1 MKLFKLLLLILILN
15 SCGDTGEKFADAV
28 EKLRGDKHTIHKVNT
43 DHKTSKTTK
52 ERHNN
57 QDKKIDDQV
66 KENNV
71 SQIKLKQDVKDAIS
85 QSKKTSQDT
94 YGNKKEYSDEK
105 TITKNSF
112 KKEVKET
119 IDAE

>member
-1 MKLFKLLLLILILN
+1 MRLFKLFILALILN

-28 EKLRGDKHTIHKVNT
+28 KKLRGDKHTIHKVKT
-43 DHKTSKTTK
+43 DHKTSNTTK
-52 ERHNN
+52 EKHNN
-57 QDKKIDDQV
+57 QDKKIDDEV
-66 KENNV
+66 KENNI
-71 SQIKLKQDVKDAIS
+71 SQIKLNQDVKHAIS
-85 QSKKTSQDT
+85 QSKKTSQDAH
-94 YGNKKEYSDEK
+94 GNKKEYTDEK